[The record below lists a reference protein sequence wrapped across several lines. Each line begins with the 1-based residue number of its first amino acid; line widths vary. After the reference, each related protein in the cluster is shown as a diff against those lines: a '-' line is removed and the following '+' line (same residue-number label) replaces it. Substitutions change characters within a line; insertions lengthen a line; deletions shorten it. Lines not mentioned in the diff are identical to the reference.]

1 MAANEELAMLVQPD
15 RVHRS
20 VYSDPALFELEMER
34 IFGRAWLLLGH
45 VSQVPRPGDYF
56 TTRMGREPVVVIN
69 QDARIAAPWFAPK
82 GAATWSASSALTTA
96 GAMTGTAR

>member
-20 VYSDPALFELEMER
+20 VYADPDIFELEMER

-45 VSQVPRPGDYF
+45 ESQVRNVGDYF
-56 TTRMGREPVVVIN
+56 TTRMGREPVIVIREKQITVLIN
-69 QDARIAAPWFAPK
+69 RCAHR
-82 GAATWSASSALTTA
+82 
-96 GAMTGTAR
+96 GAMVCAEGHGNTDRFVCA